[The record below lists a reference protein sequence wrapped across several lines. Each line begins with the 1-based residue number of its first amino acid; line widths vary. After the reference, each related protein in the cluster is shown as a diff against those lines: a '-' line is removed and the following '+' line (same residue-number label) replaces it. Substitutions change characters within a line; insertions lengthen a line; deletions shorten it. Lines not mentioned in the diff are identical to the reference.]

1 MRDLAAV
8 AFGAR
13 CARGAAAGVEA
24 LPGLRL
30 GHAAAGDSGVTVL
43 LAEGGAVGAVDVRG
57 GGPGTRETD
66 ALDPAATVE
75 RVHAVVL
82 AGGSAPGLA
91 AADGV
96 LAGLRE
102 RGVGVLV
109 DGDHPGIRIP
119 VVPAA
124 VIFDLL
130 LGAPDVPDAATGRA
144 ALAAALAA
152 DGGDAGSG
160 CVGAGIGARAGAL
173 KGGLGRAAVRLPAA
187 LGGATVA
194 AVVVA
199 NPLGAVAGADG
210 RLFADPDAGV
220 LDPATRAALTGRFLG
235 LTKIPR
241 GRAAAPAANT
251 TIGAILTDAPVTP
264 AQARRLAICGQDG
277 LARAVRPAHLPMDGD
292 TLFCLGDLGSGRAG
306 PAPGVAVDLLAAL
319 AAAAADAVQ
328 AAIADAVLA
337 AGPLA
342 DAPAFRGAGAT

>member
-1 MRDLAAV
+1 MRDLAAA

-210 RLFADPDAGV
+210 RLFAAPDAGA

>member
-1 MRDLAAV
+1 MRDLAAA

-210 RLFADPDAGV
+210 RLFADPDAGA
-220 LDPATRAALTGRFLG
+220 LDPVTRAALAGRFLG